1 VVGSRRAWGWHQ
13 LDPRWAQRLVAD
25 SGVGAGDLVL
35 DVGAGLGALTLP
47 LLEVGARVIA
57 VETHPDRA
65 AHLRSRFGSELV
77 VVTAD
82 ARDLRLPRR
91 PFHVVANPPFGI
103 AGSLLERLVHPG
115 SRLVQARVI
124 LQLQVAR
131 RWSGPGAPA
140 ARRWRRTFH
149 AELGRPIPRSAF
161 RPPPR
166 VDSRVLLVRRR

>member
-1 VVGSRRAWGWHQ
+1 MVGSRRAWGWHQ
-13 LDPRWAQRLVAD
+13 LDPWWAERLVAD

-35 DVGAGLGALTLP
+35 DVGAGLGALTSP
-47 LLEVGARVIA
+47 LLEVGARVVA
-57 VETHPDRA
+57 VESHPGRA
-65 AHLRSRFGSELV
+65 AHLRDRFGRELV

-103 AGSLLERLVHPG
+103 TGALLERLVHPG
-115 SRLVQARVI
+115 SRLVQAHVL

-131 RWSGPGAPA
+131 RWSGPQAPA

-149 AELGRPIPRSAF
+149 AELGRPVPRSAF

-166 VDSRVLLVRRR
+166 VDSRVLVLHRR